1 MCGRVSEK
9 AIVANDWKGDY
20 EWKGDEKSDK
30 EHQDNKKRKVIQG

>member
-1 MCGRVSEK
+1 MSERKGDGCMCGRVSEK

-30 EHQDNKKRKVIQG
+30 EH